1 MALKTL
7 PHGRLQEWVAEE
19 QGYFA
24 AEGLD
29 LTFLPEGDY
38 GVPAEG
44 RDEGG
49 QLRSGAFETFGA
61 GRGGANISC
70 ACHRATNAAG
80 GQWAGRSSLRPTRWR
95 RAPSWSRPSRR
106 YAGPKT

>member
-1 MALKTL
+1 MALKIL

-29 LTFLPEGDY
+29 YTFLPEGDY

-49 QLRSGAFETFGA
+49 IIA
-61 GRGGANISC
+61 
-70 ACHRATNAAG
+70 
-80 GQWAGRSSLRPTRWR
+80 WAGFAVLCPPGQCELADGNKRISTRLS
-95 RAPSWSRPSRR
+95 RAAAMGFIIDSECPS
-106 YAGPKT
+106 